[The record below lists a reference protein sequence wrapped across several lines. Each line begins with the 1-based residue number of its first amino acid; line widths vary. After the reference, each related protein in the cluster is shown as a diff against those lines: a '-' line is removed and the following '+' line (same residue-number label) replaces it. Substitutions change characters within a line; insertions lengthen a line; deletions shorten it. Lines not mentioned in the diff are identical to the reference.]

1 MGVNKDLIVDTSVP
15 TISSVSL
22 NAANTEL
29 TVTFAEDVYN
39 TNGGSGDLEVA
50 DFALSI
56 SGGAAGVNA
65 TPASIAKTAQ
75 NIWVLGLTLTGGTAN
90 GGETLTV
97 VPAASTSIYDKA
109 GNAAS
114 TSQSGNTASLTEKIL
129 PTITDVTSTTGNGSY
144 KQGQTIAITVEFS
157 EAVNVTGTPQLTLET
172 GGSDAVV
179 DYSSGTGSTTLT
191 FNYTIGS
198 GETSGDLD
206 YESTSSLALNSGTIK
221 DAALNAA
228 TLTLATPGD
237 PNSLGANKDLIVDT
251 TVPTV
256 TGVTSTT
263 GNDSYK
269 QGETIAITVVFS
281 EVVNVT
287 GTPQLT
293 LETGGSD
300 AVVDYSSGTGSTT
313 LTFNYTIGSG
323 ETSGDLDYESTSSL
337 ALNSGTIKDAALNAA
352 TLTLASPGATNSLG
366 VNKDLI
372 VDTSVPTISSVS
384 LNAANTELTVTFAED
399 VYNTNGGSGDLEVA
413 DFALSISGGAAGV
426 NATPASIAKT
436 AQNIWVLGLT
446 LTGGT
451 ANGGE
456 TLTVVPAASTSIYD
470 KAGNAASTSQSGNTA
485 SLTEKI
491 LPTITDVTSTTGNGS
506 YKQGQTIAITVEF
519 SEAVNVTGTPQLT
532 LETGGSDAVV
542 DYSSGTGS
550 TTLTFNYTIGSGE
563 TSGDLDYES
572 TSSLA
577 LNSGTIKDAALNA
590 ATLTLATP
598 GDPNSLGANKDLIVD
613 TTVPTV
619 TGVTSTTGNDSYK
632 QGETIAITV
641 VFSEVVNVTGTPQL
655 TLETGGSD
663 AVVDYS
669 SGTGSTTLTFN
680 YTIGSGETSGD
691 LDYESTS
698 SLALNSGTIK
708 DAALNA
714 ATLTLAS
721 PGATNSLG
729 VNKDLIVDT
738 SVPTISSVSLNAA
751 NTELT
756 VTFAEDVYNTNGGSG
771 DLEVADFALSIS
783 GGAAGV
789 NATPASIAKTA
800 QNIWVLGLT
809 LTGGTANGGETLT
822 VVPAASTSIY
832 DKAGNAAS
840 TSQSGNTASLT
851 EKILP
856 TITDVTSTTGNGS
869 YKQGQTIA
877 ITVEFSEAVN
887 VTGTPQLTLETG
899 GSDAVVDYSSG
910 TGSTTLTFN
919 YTIGSGETSG
929 DLDYESTSSL
939 ALNSGTIKDAALNA
953 ATLTLATPGDPN
965 SLGANKD
972 LIVDT
977 TVPTVTGVTST
988 TGNDSYKQGETI
1000 AITVVF
1006 SEVVNVTGTPQL
1018 TLETGGS
1025 DAVVDYSSGTGS
1037 TTLTFNYTIGS
1048 GETSGD
1054 LDYEST
1060 SSLALNS
1067 GTIKDAALNAATL
1080 TLASPGATNSL
1091 GVNKDLIVDTSV
1103 PTISSVSLNAA
1114 NTELTVTFAEDV
1126 YNTNGGSGDLEVAD
1140 FALSISGGAAGVNA
1154 TPASIAKT
1162 AQNIW
1167 VLGLTLTGGT
1177 ANGGETLTVVPAA
1190 STSIYDKA
1198 GNAASTSQSG
1208 NTASLTEKILPTITD
1223 VTSTTGNGSY
1233 KQGQTIAITVEFS
1246 EAVNVTGTPQLTL
1259 ETGGSDAVVDY
1270 SSGTGSTTLT
1280 FNYTIGSG
1288 ETSGDLDYES
1298 TSSLALNSGT
1308 IKDAALNAATLTLA
1322 TPGDPNSLG
1331 ANKDLIVDTTVPTVT
1346 GVTST
1351 TGNDSYKQGETIA
1364 ITVVFS
1370 EVVNVTGTPQLTL
1383 ETGGSD
1389 AVVDYSS
1396 GTGSTTLTF
1405 NYTIGSGET
1414 SGDLDY
1420 ESTSSLALNSGTIK
1434 DAALNAAT
1442 LTLASPGATNS
1453 LGVNKDLIVD
1463 TSVPTISSV
1472 SLNAANTELTVTFA
1486 EDVYNTNGGSGDLE
1500 VADFAL
1506 SISGGAAGVNA
1517 TPASIAKTAQNIWV
1531 LGLTLTGGTANGG
1544 ETLTVV
1550 PAASTS
1556 IYDKAGNAASTSQSG
1571 NTASL
1576 TEKILPT
1583 ITDVTSTTGNG
1594 SYKQGQTIA
1603 ITVEFSEAVNVT
1615 GTPQLTLETGGS
1627 DAVVDYSSGTGSTT
1641 LTFNYTIGS
1650 GETSGDLDYESTSS
1664 LALNSGTIKD
1674 AALNAATLTLATP
1687 GDPNS
1692 LGANK
1697 DLIVDTTVPTVTGIS
1712 GSYSSSD
1719 QTTVTLTLTGVTA
1732 NNTSLTISP
1741 DYDDATGTIKDNAGN
1756 EMSFSETVSG
1766 TDGASPAML
1775 SAATGDSNTNGSV
1788 DQIVITFSEQVD
1800 LSNVDNNNF
1809 TLTESAGGSS
1819 LAVSGSYSSNNQTS
1833 VTLNLTGVTANNT
1846 SLTISP
1852 DYNDATGTIIDNAGN
1867 EMSFSETVVGTD
1879 GAVPVF
1885 SSITP
1890 TENSSIKVAD
1900 VGYRLSETIANGSVT
1915 YRRTGGTADVS
1926 SPHAVSLSGS
1936 ELNLGVRSLAALT
1949 NAPTLTS
1956 GATYMLEFNGT
1967 DLSGNV
1973 GSELT
1978 VTGIVFDGAAP
1989 TFIKAWQYD
1998 TDGNGNI
2005 DEIVLELSEAVSDAS
2020 VVYGDFALG
2029 SGSITGFSQ
2038 ASGSS
2043 ANSKDVANDDQYI
2056 TLEVSVTGSAAV
2068 SVSYTDNNSGND
2080 LEDLAGN
2087 DVASNASITT
2097 DDQALPGILSTSWQD
2112 TDSDGGIDRAVLTF
2126 SESVDIRDGR
2136 CGEMGLARFW

>member
-1 MGVNKDLIVDTSVP
+1 M
-15 TISSVSL
+15 
-22 NAANTEL
+22 
-29 TVTFAEDVYN
+29 
-39 TNGGSGDLEVA
+39 
-50 DFALSI
+50 
-56 SGGAAGVNA
+56 
-65 TPASIAKTAQ
+65 
-75 NIWVLGLTLTGGTAN
+75 
-90 GGETLTV
+90 
-97 VPAASTSIYDKA
+97 
-109 GNAAS
+109 
-114 TSQSGNTASLTEKIL
+114 
-129 PTITDVTSTTGNGSY
+129 
-144 KQGQTIAITVEFS
+144 
-157 EAVNVTGTPQLTLET
+157 
-172 GGSDAVV
+172 
-179 DYSSGTGSTTLT
+179 
-191 FNYTIGS
+191 
-198 GETSGDLD
+198 
-206 YESTSSLALNSGTIK
+206 
-221 DAALNAA
+221 
-228 TLTLATPGD
+228 
-237 PNSLGANKDLIVDT
+237 
-251 TVPTV
+251 
-256 TGVTSTT
+256 
-263 GNDSYK
+263 
-269 QGETIAITVVFS
+269 
-281 EVVNVT
+281 
-287 GTPQLT
+287 
-293 LETGGSD
+293 
-300 AVVDYSSGTGSTT
+300 
-313 LTFNYTIGSG
+313 
-323 ETSGDLDYESTSSL
+323 
-337 ALNSGTIKDAALNAA
+337 
-352 TLTLASPGATNSLG
+352 TLASPGATNSLG

-1331 ANKDLIVDTTVPTVT
+1331 
-1346 GVTST
+1346 
-1351 TGNDSYKQGETIA
+1351 
-1364 ITVVFS
+1364 
-1370 EVVNVTGTPQLTL
+1370 
-1383 ETGGSD
+1383 
-1389 AVVDYSS
+1389 
-1396 GTGSTTLTF
+1396 
-1405 NYTIGSGET
+1405 
-1414 SGDLDY
+1414 
-1420 ESTSSLALNSGTIK
+1420 
-1434 DAALNAAT
+1434 
-1442 LTLASPGATNS
+1442 
-1453 LGVNKDLIVD
+1453 
-1463 TSVPTISSV
+1463 
-1472 SLNAANTELTVTFA
+1472 
-1486 EDVYNTNGGSGDLE
+1486 
-1500 VADFAL
+1500 
-1506 SISGGAAGVNA
+1506 
-1517 TPASIAKTAQNIWV
+1517 
-1531 LGLTLTGGTANGG
+1531 
-1544 ETLTVV
+1544 
-1550 PAASTS
+1550 
-1556 IYDKAGNAASTSQSG
+1556 SQ
-1571 NTASL
+1571 
-1576 TEKILPT
+1576 
-1583 ITDVTSTTGNG
+1583 
-1594 SYKQGQTIA
+1594 
-1603 ITVEFSEAVNVT
+1603 
-1615 GTPQLTLETGGS
+1615 
-1627 DAVVDYSSGTGSTT
+1627 
-1641 LTFNYTIGS
+1641 
-1650 GETSGDLDYESTSS
+1650 
-1664 LALNSGTIKD
+1664 
-1674 AALNAATLTLATP
+1674 
-1687 GDPNS
+1687 
-1692 LGANK
+1692 
-1697 DLIVDTTVPTVTGIS
+1697 
-1712 GSYSSSD
+1712 
-1719 QTTVTLTLTGVTA
+1719 
-1732 NNTSLTISP
+1732 
-1741 DYDDATGTIKDNAGN
+1741 
-1756 EMSFSETVSG
+1756 
-1766 TDGASPAML
+1766 
-1775 SAATGDSNTNGSV
+1775 
-1788 DQIVITFSEQVD
+1788 
-1800 LSNVDNNNF
+1800 
-1809 TLTESAGGSS
+1809 
-1819 LAVSGSYSSNNQTS
+1819 
-1833 VTLNLTGVTANNT
+1833 
-1846 SLTISP
+1846 
-1852 DYNDATGTIIDNAGN
+1852 
-1867 EMSFSETVVGTD
+1867 
-1879 GAVPVF
+1879 
-1885 SSITP
+1885 
-1890 TENSSIKVAD
+1890 
-1900 VGYRLSETIANGSVT
+1900 
-1915 YRRTGGTADVS
+1915 
-1926 SPHAVSLSGS
+1926 
-1936 ELNLGVRSLAALT
+1936 
-1949 NAPTLTS
+1949 
-1956 GATYMLEFNGT
+1956 
-1967 DLSGNV
+1967 
-1973 GSELT
+1973 
-1978 VTGIVFDGAAP
+1978 
-1989 TFIKAWQYD
+1989 
-1998 TDGNGNI
+1998 
-2005 DEIVLELSEAVSDAS
+2005 
-2020 VVYGDFALG
+2020 
-2029 SGSITGFSQ
+2029 
-2038 ASGSS
+2038 
-2043 ANSKDVANDDQYI
+2043 
-2056 TLEVSVTGSAAV
+2056 
-2068 SVSYTDNNSGND
+2068 
-2080 LEDLAGN
+2080 
-2087 DVASNASITT
+2087 
-2097 DDQALPGILSTSWQD
+2097 
-2112 TDSDGGIDRAVLTF
+2112 
-2126 SESVDIRDGR
+2126 
-2136 CGEMGLARFW
+2136 